1 MRQMARVTMSM
12 RELDRLKCVQAVV
25 DGDLYSYKAAERL
38 GITTRQLRRLAERYR
53 AEGPAGLISRRC
65 SRPSNNRLD
74 AELERQIVKILRETY
89 ADFGPT
95 LAAEKLQTRHG
106 IVIAKETVRRL
117 QIDAG
122 LWIPRKL
129 RPPRIQQPRARRAC
143 LGELIQID
151 GCEHRWFEHRAPMC
165 TAIVYV
171 DDATSRLMVV
181 RFAGTESTFAY
192 FEATRE
198 YLQHYGKPLAFYSD
212 KASVFRVNNVHATNG
227 PGYTQFGRA
236 LFELNIDGIC
246 ANTAAAKGRVERAH
260 LTLQDRLVKE
270 LRLEG
275 ISSIEAANAFMPRY
289 IEDYNARFAKEPRD
303 PHNAHRTLRA
313 DEDLDL
319 VFCWREL
326 RKVTKALT
334 LHYERKLY
342 LLADTAANRRLIDK
356 YIEVFQYPDGRIEI
370 RVAGVSLPY
379 SIYDKLGAVEQGAIV
394 DNKRL
399 GHVLQISQ
407 LVQSKRDNRAADV
420 PSTAHRADG
429 HLVPRNKLVGSK
441 RQRELAPEDLESAIQ
456 SKASIAQTRRRLR
469 EAGLP
474 SVKIPAPKPSA
485 ALRAS
490 DCVAVSK
497 QKVIGIRKGTR
508 SQADIST

>member
-1 MRQMARVTMSM
+1 MQ
-12 RELDRLKCVQAVV
+12 
-25 DGDLYSYKAAERL
+25 
-38 GITTRQLRRLAERYR
+38 
-53 AEGPAGLISRRC
+53 
-65 SRPSNNRLD
+65 
-74 AELERQIVKILRETY
+74 ILREQY
-89 ADFGPT
+89 ADFRPT
-95 LAAEKLQTRHG
+95 LGREKLELRHG
-106 IVIAKETVRRL
+106 ITVAKETVRRL
-117 QIDAG
+117 QIEAG

-129 RPPRIQQPRARRAC
+129 RPPKVQQARARRAC

-151 GCEHRWFEHRAPMC
+151 GCEHRWFEDRAPMC

-181 RFAGTESTFAY
+181 RFAGSESTFAY

-212 KASVFRVNNVHATNG
+212 KASVFRINRPGAIEG

-236 LFELNIDGIC
+236 LYELNIDGIC

-275 ISSIEAANAFMPRY
+275 ISSIEAANAFMPRF
-289 IEDYNARFAKEPRD
+289 IEDYNARFAKEPRNT
-303 PHNAHRTLRA
+303 HNAHRALRT
-313 DEDLDL
+313 DEELDL
-319 VFCWREL
+319 IFCWREL
-326 RKVTKALT
+326 RKVTNALT

-342 LLADTAANRRLIDK
+342 LLADNAANRRLIGK
-356 YIEVFQYPDGRIEI
+356 YIEIFQHPDGPVEI

-379 SIYDKLGAVEQGAIV
+379 SIYEKLGTIDQGAIV

-407 LVQSKRDNRAADV
+407 AVQSKRDSRAANV

-429 HLVPRNKLVGSK
+429 HIVPRHKLAGSK
-441 RQRELAPEDLESAIQ
+441 RQRELAPEDLEAAIQ
-456 SKASIAQTRRRLR
+456 TKGSIAQTNRRLR
-469 EAGLP
+469 EAGLLP
-474 SVKIPAPKPSA
+474 VAPRIKSA

-490 DCVAVSK
+490 DRAAVGGRTQVRSRNRTSPRRTFQLSRELTPK
-497 QKVIGIRKGTR
+497 GWTVNDYAALIPVRYSTGLSPPSFSLIR
-508 SQADIST
+508 S